1 MAAANPLEDL
11 LSTPI
16 DESAVSALVG
26 SLETRLA
33 SPTNK
38 DPSQSLSELSVNS
51 NHINTTHS
59 QAACTETA
67 NIKSGQF
74 TNSPTVNNL
83 SSNAKACVGGNQ
95 VLSNNSFINSH
106 SSINANALL
115 HTNVNSR
122 TDGKVPNATHA
133 IRIVTHATNSNN
145 QITTSPFNS
154 NYLATV
160 CSSSSSSQQPSYVQ
174 NASVL
179 QHNFVNSNPS
189 QSLTTTT
196 DSLGQKMMIKHEVG
210 GLVKREVASP
220 APQQSYII
228 KQEAPNSQFKIE
240 AQNVQFVQNSGVGKP
255 VHSGVASASQTLT
268 QKTNV
273 HIVHNTGMK
282 GAGANPGVITVRT
295 QPQMTVVRPQ
305 VVTSQI
311 VTLASSTMG
320 TPVTQ
325 GKVQARIAAAPV
337 RIGSSQQP
345 QINIAPRPG
354 TATSTITLPSGLVP
368 QGTML
373 MKNEQ
378 GQLVIVQHSAIQHQA
393 TTSATVMPSSTTGQK
408 IQYVRPP
415 MSQSQPQRLPGQLVT
430 IQQQPHSQPQTVVRQ
445 AVHSPVVVARPQ
457 VSAASTAQVPLQ
469 AVVRTVAPGVT
480 ATIGQPQQIGTPGT
494 THIAPTGATTTTAS
508 YQQQIQMLENVKK
521 CKNFL
526 STLIKLASSQ
536 PEAIV
541 RNVRDL
547 IQGLIDG
554 KVEPEVFTEKLQKE
568 LKSSPQ
574 PYLVPFIKKSLP
586 LLRQSLI
593 SNKMTI
599 EGVRAPPISVL
610 QQTQI
615 GSIQPIS
622 PAPQVGQVM
631 AQQNRLQVH
640 LPLKTVQGQNAVIG
654 LPKAV
659 MAKGQPG
666 GNIPSMVNAL
676 HSQIIQTKPHES
688 PGGSSHKE
696 KKKYDSLKDD
706 DDINDVATMGGVNL
720 TEETKNILA
729 TNADFIGTQI
739 RSCKDECFLFHGSL
753 YSKISAIAK
762 KKGID
767 EVSTDV
773 LNIVSHATQERL
785 RYFVERL
792 STIAEHR
799 SEIYKIND
807 KFEPSSDV
815 RAQLKFL
822 EELDHLE
829 KKRHEEQEKEMLRRA
844 AKSRSKH
851 EDPEQLKLKQKAKE
865 LQQAELEEVRQRD
878 ANLAAL
884 AAIGP
889 RKKRK
894 LDTGDTSQGGA
905 VGTSTHNGLGSA
917 PNRSVLRPRIKR
929 VNLRDVIFLMEQER
943 TLDKSLLLYKSFLK

>member
-38 DPSQSLSELSVNS
+38 DPPQSLSELSVNS

-59 QAACTETA
+59 QAPCTETT

-74 TNSPTVNNL
+74 TNSSTINNL
-83 SSNAKACVGGNQ
+83 SLSNAKTCVGGNQ

-106 SSINANALL
+106 SSVSANALL

-122 TDGKVPNATHA
+122 NDGKVPNATHA
-133 IRIVTHATNSNN
+133 IRIVTHSTNSNN

-160 CSSSSSSQQPSYVQ
+160 SSSSSSSQQPSYVQ

-196 DSLGQKMMIKHEVG
+196 DSLGQKMIKHEVG
-210 GLVKREVASP
+210 GLVKRELASP

-240 AQNVQFVQNSGVGKP
+240 ASNVQFVQTSGVGKP
-255 VHSGVASASQTLT
+255 VHSGVVSGSQTLT

-311 VTLASSTMG
+311 VTLASSTLG

-325 GKVQARIAAAPV
+325 GKVQTRIAAAPV
-337 RIGSSQQP
+337 RIGSSQPP

-354 TATSTITLPSGLVP
+354 TATSTITIPSGLVP

-393 TTSATVMPSSTTGQK
+393 TTSATVIPSSTTGQK

-415 MSQSQPQRLPGQLVT
+415 MSQSQPQRLPGQLVA

-469 AVVRTVAPGVT
+469 AVVRTVTPGVT
-480 ATIGQPQQIGTPGT
+480 ATIGQPQPIGTPGT
-494 THIAPTGATTTTAS
+494 THIAPTGATTTTS

-554 KVEPEVFTEKLQKE
+554 KIEPEVFTEKLQKE

-610 QQTQI
+610 QQAQL

-622 PAPQVGQVM
+622 PAPQ
-631 AQQNRLQVH
+631 
-640 LPLKTVQGQNAVIG
+640 LPLKTGQNQNAVIG

-659 MAKGQPG
+659 IAKGQPG
-666 GNIPSMVNAL
+666 GNIPSMVNTF

-688 PGGSSHKE
+688 PGGSSSHKE

-739 RSCKDECFLFHGSL
+739 RSCKDECFLFHGPL
-753 YSKISAIAK
+753 YNKILAIAK

-767 EVSTDV
+767 EVSTEV

-894 LDTGDTSQGGA
+894 LDTGDSSQGGA
-905 VGTSTHNGLGSA
+905 MGTSTHNGLGSA

-943 TLDKSLLLYKSFLK
+943 TLNKSLLLYKSFLK